1 MVLYSASID
10 GGSMNVVPITNI
22 DVIPTEV
29 MSQLLSGIVK
39 LNDEYALHISFKPP
53 AVINRGNIQ
62 IEGNFELVRIEET
75 ATVKDEIDEKKRII
89 QCPYCLRKG
98 PFSIQNDVEHMWYI
112 LGCEHCKFEIFKF
125 ESH

>member
-29 MSQLLSGIVK
+29 MSQLLSGFVK
-39 LNDEYALHISFKPP
+39 LNDEYALHISLKPP

-62 IEGNFELVRIEET
+62 IEGNFELVRIE
-75 ATVKDEIDEKKRII
+75 K
-89 QCPYCLRKG
+89 
-98 PFSIQNDVEHMWYI
+98 
-112 LGCEHCKFEIFKF
+112 
-125 ESH
+125 